1 MNFNEF
7 LEKEVLS
14 FKDKAVFDDQV
25 LSEDKNQ
32 IEHLLSLQ
40 KYV

>member
-14 FKDKAVFDDQV
+14 FKDTVTFDKDV
-25 LSEDKNQ
+25 LFQDENQ
-32 IEHLLSLQ
+32 TEHLLSL
-40 KYV
+40 